1 MKDVTDFI
9 CTEEGRNAHIIGAHA
24 EGEYYGQT
32 ISIDGGR
39 WEVEIDTFLDKNEF
53 PASYHGEVC
62 DISIR
67 TGSVSID
74 FFMAIG
80 NVIKLN
86 ESIKIIIDHLERKG
100 FTLKQ
105 LDIEERGFSI
115 ANITINGKWYSVGDL
130 TLVQRTPLKAYVS
143 FTEKSDTETD
153 IDEDDVLS
161 YDLVCKYEDIKDITD
176 RIIRNY
182 KSLKRS
188 IGLD

>member
-9 CTEEGRNAHIIGAHA
+9 CTEEGRKAHIIGAHA

-39 WEVEIDTFLDKNEF
+39 WEVEVDTFLDRDDF
-53 PASYHGEVC
+53 PAKYHGEVC
-62 DISIR
+62 DISIK
-67 TGSVSID
+67 TNSASID

-86 ESIKIIIDHLERKG
+86 EAVTIILKHIADKLYTVQKMIIDEAER
-100 FTLKQ
+100 
-105 LDIEERGFSI
+105 RFSI
-115 ANITINGKWYSVGDL
+115 TNITINGKWYSVGDL
-130 TLVQRTPLKAYVS
+130 SLVARTPLKVYLA
-143 FTEKSDTETD
+143 FIEKDESTD
-153 IDEDDVLS
+153 DDEDVLS
-161 YDLVCKYEDIKDITD
+161 YDLVCRYQDIKDITD

-182 KSLKRS
+182 KSLRRS